1 MEDVDLREIF
11 DLVKSKILFIIIFT
25 VTIVLCGIL
34 YMNFFKV
41 PEYKSSST
49 IVLSSNN
56 TDTSTITSSDVL
68 LNKNLVST
76 YSQIAKS
83 RTVLETVINFYKL
96 NMTYEQLSKKI
107 TVTQVSDTE
116 IIQISV
122 VDPDAKLASNITNK
136 IAEVFTSEVS
146 NIYNMK
152 NIKILDV
159 AIKASKPYNIDYV
172 KQFFISLAAG
182 LLLSLAIVFMFYFFD
197 NTIKTIEQ
205 VEAKLELPILG
216 RIPLQ
221 KGKK

>member
-1 MEDVDLREIF
+1 
-11 DLVKSKILFIIIFT
+11 
-25 VTIVLCGIL
+25 
-34 YMNFFKV
+34 
-41 PEYKSSST
+41 
-49 IVLSSNN
+49 
-56 TDTSTITSSDVL
+56 
-68 LNKNLVST
+68 
-76 YSQIAKS
+76 
-83 RTVLETVINFYKL
+83 
-96 NMTYEQLSKKI
+96 MTYEQLSKKI

-122 VDPDAKLASNITNK
+122 VDPDAELASNITNK

-197 NTIKTIEQ
+197 NTIKTTEQ
-205 VEAKLELPILG
+205 VETKLGLPILG
-216 RIPLQ
+216 RVPLQ